1 MERKKILV
9 EQCKILVDSLKDEE
23 AEVALRGR
31 KIYSDIEAA
40 IEQDRKSFRSGQED
54 RLQKVLSYVKFAY
67 EFQFL
72 LPHPHFSSVCY
83 T

>member
-1 MERKKILV
+1 MV

-54 RLQKVLSYVKFAY
+54 RLQKVLS
-67 EFQFL
+67 
-72 LPHPHFSSVCY
+72 
-83 T
+83 

>member
-54 RLQKVLSYVKFAY
+54 RLQKVLS
-67 EFQFL
+67 
-72 LPHPHFSSVCY
+72 
-83 T
+83 